1 METGESETGDG
12 RRGMAHG
19 TARHARPAPRP
30 CQGLPE
36 HSVRRHRG
44 PLVRPGTEAPRITE
58 SALRFRRFRLCRIA
72 GCAPRSS
79 NRVAPSAGLAAQ
91 AHAVCAMH
99 RSERIPPSARG
110 PPATGAAAA
119 GLLLA
124 PLPPGR
130 GGAGPS
136 RGGLGA
142 GQCGVGQHKVHACR
156 DSSRQQKQSSSWSAG
171 PKRGGGAKEEEGLG
185 QGVSFGARLT
195 GPISPGPRVG
205 SSLRAIRQNGCG
217 G

>member
-1 METGESETGDG
+1 MRQWK
-12 RRGMAHG
+12 RRPADPPTLAHRHRPCYAFSQHSSTQGPHANPQAPSGTQQCCGTHDTSNTRPGAPVSAHG
-19 TARHARPAPRP
+19 TAQHARPAPLP
-30 CQGLPE
+30 CPGLPE

-142 GQCGVGQHKVHACR
+142 GQCGVGQHKVHA
-156 DSSRQQKQSSSWSAG
+156 
-171 PKRGGGAKEEEGLG
+171 
-185 QGVSFGARLT
+185 
-195 GPISPGPRVG
+195 
-205 SSLRAIRQNGCG
+205 
-217 G
+217 